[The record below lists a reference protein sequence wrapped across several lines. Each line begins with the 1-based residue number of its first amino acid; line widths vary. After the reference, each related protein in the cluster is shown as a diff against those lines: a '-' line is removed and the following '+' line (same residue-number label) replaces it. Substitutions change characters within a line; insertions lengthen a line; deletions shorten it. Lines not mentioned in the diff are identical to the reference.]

1 MQPFFCII
9 EISGGLIAS
18 YVLDG
23 IAKNRQDHFA
33 APKAAENPLG
43 AEDQGQRRLPLLKV
57 CSSLSSLCETQRSKV
72 DLRDVARPGSMGQ
85 TDFWVLPFLSA
96 LACSERYARGQSKR
110 HQKPPEWA
118 WQLLLLVRRWSP
130 DR

>member
-33 APKAAENPLG
+33 APKAAENPLKG
-43 AEDQGQRRLPLLKV
+43 YFH
-57 CSSLSSLCETQRSKV
+57 CEN
-72 DLRDVARPGSMGQ
+72 MGG
-85 TDFWVLPFLSA
+85 D
-96 LACSERYARGQSKR
+96 
-110 HQKPPEWA
+110 
-118 WQLLLLVRRWSP
+118 
-130 DR
+130 